1 MMATDLART
10 PDLSAVIKS
19 LAPAGRMAKVEEIAE
34 AIHFLCSPGASYIH
48 GIGLVID
55 SGLSLTR
62 GLA

>member
-1 MMATDLART
+1 MMEKDLARQ
-10 PDLSAVIKS
+10 PDLPAAIKS
-19 LAPAGRMAKVEEIAE
+19 LTPMGRMAVVEEVAE

-55 SGLSLTR
+55 SGFSLTR

>member
-1 MMATDLART
+1 MMERDFARQ
-10 PDLSAVIKS
+10 PDLPAVIRG
-19 LAPAGRMAKVEEIAE
+19 LIPQGRMAVVEEVAE

-55 SGLSLTR
+55 SGFSLTR

>member
-1 MMATDLART
+1 MMEKEIARQTELPAAIQSLTPLARMAT
-10 PDLSAVIKS
+10 
-19 LAPAGRMAKVEEIAE
+19 VEEVAE
-34 AIHFLCSPGASYIH
+34 AIHFLCSPGASYIN